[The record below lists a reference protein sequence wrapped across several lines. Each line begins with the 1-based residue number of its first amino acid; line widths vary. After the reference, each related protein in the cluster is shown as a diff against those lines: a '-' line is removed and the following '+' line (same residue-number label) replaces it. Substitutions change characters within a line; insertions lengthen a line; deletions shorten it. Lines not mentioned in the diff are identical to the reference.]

1 MISQLFEKNQ
11 DFFQYI
17 CVVNRYFKRFIVLQ
31 VLKIIGLNHRF
42 TITQTQ
48 NLLPMKSQ
56 SDKKDPKLAAKESDF
71 SFIQKFAQFLFSKKY
86 KKKEFLLRAG
96 EINDRIFY
104 VKKGLLRV
112 YMVYEEKEIN
122 TWFVK
127 ENEFISSVN
136 SYYNETPS
144 EEFIQALEDSEIISF
159 KKSTYSMVLKH
170 NHKLALFAI
179 KQLYIKLCEYSDQ
192 CQYLRILSAEKK
204 YEFLKKKNPEVLERV
219 SQKHVASFLGIETT
233 YLNKIIA
240 SHKE

>member
-1 MISQLFEKNQ
+1 MNFKSDNQ
-11 DFFQYI
+11 
-17 CVVNRYFKRFIVLQ
+17 
-31 VLKIIGLNHRF
+31 
-42 TITQTQ
+42 
-48 NLLPMKSQ
+48 S
-56 SDKKDPKLAAKESDF
+56 PKFAPKESDF

-86 KKKEFLLRAG
+86 KKKEFLLKAG
-96 EINDRIFY
+96 DINDRIFY

-112 YMVYEEKEIN
+112 YMVHDEKEIN

-127 ENEFISSVN
+127 ENEFISSVV

-144 EEFIQALEDSEIISF
+144 EEYIQALEDCEIISF
-159 KKSTYSMVLKH
+159 KKSTYTMVLKH

-204 YEFLKKKNPEVLERV
+204 YAFLKNKNPEVLERV
-219 SQKHVASFLGIETT
+219 SQKHIASFLGIETT

-240 SHKE
+240 NHKE

>member
-1 MISQLFEKNQ
+1 
-11 DFFQYI
+11 
-17 CVVNRYFKRFIVLQ
+17 
-31 VLKIIGLNHRF
+31 
-42 TITQTQ
+42 
-48 NLLPMKSQ
+48 MKSQ
-56 SDKKDPKLAAKESDF
+56 SDKKDPKLAPKESDF

>member
-1 MISQLFEKNQ
+1 
-11 DFFQYI
+11 
-17 CVVNRYFKRFIVLQ
+17 
-31 VLKIIGLNHRF
+31 
-42 TITQTQ
+42 
-48 NLLPMKSQ
+48 MK
-56 SDKKDPKLAAKESDF
+56 PLKES
-71 SFIQKFAQFLFSKKY
+71 QKQKSANQKTDLPILQQIAAFLFSKKI
-86 KKKEFLLRAG
+86 KKKEFLLEAG
-96 EINDRIFY
+96 KVSDCIFF

-112 YMVYEEKEIN
+112 YLKYEGKEVN

>member
-1 MISQLFEKNQ
+1 
-11 DFFQYI
+11 
-17 CVVNRYFKRFIVLQ
+17 
-31 VLKIIGLNHRF
+31 
-42 TITQTQ
+42 
-48 NLLPMKSQ
+48 MKFQ
-56 SDKKDPKLAAKESDF
+56 SDKKDPKLAPKESDF
-71 SFIQKFAQFLFSKKY
+71 SFIQKFAQFLLSKKY
-86 KKKEFLLRAG
+86 KKKEFLLSAG

-112 YMVYEEKEIN
+112 YMVHEEKEIN

-127 ENEFISSVN
+127 ENEFISSVH

-144 EEFIQALEDSEIISF
+144 EEYIQAIEDCEIISF
-159 KKSTYSMVLKH
+159 KKSTYTMVLKH
-170 NHKLALFAI
+170 NHELALFAI
-179 KQLYIKLCEYSDQ
+179 KQLYIKLCEYSEQ

>member
-1 MISQLFEKNQ
+1 
-11 DFFQYI
+11 
-17 CVVNRYFKRFIVLQ
+17 
-31 VLKIIGLNHRF
+31 
-42 TITQTQ
+42 
-48 NLLPMKSQ
+48 MKSQ

>member
-1 MISQLFEKNQ
+1 MNFKSDNQSPKFE
-11 DFFQYI
+11 
-17 CVVNRYFKRFIVLQ
+17 
-31 VLKIIGLNHRF
+31 
-42 TITQTQ
+42 
-48 NLLPMKSQ
+48 P
-56 SDKKDPKLAAKESDF
+56 KESDF

-86 KKKEFLLRAG
+86 KKKEFLLKAG
-96 EINDRIFY
+96 DVNDRIFY

-112 YMVYEEKEIN
+112 YMVHDEKEIN

-127 ENEFISSVN
+127 ENEFISSVV

-144 EEFIQALEDSEIISF
+144 EEFIQALEDCEIISF
-159 KKSTYSMVLKH
+159 KKSTYTMVLKH

-204 YEFLKKKNPEVLERV
+204 YAFLKNKNPEVLERV
-219 SQKHVASFLGIETT
+219 SQKHIASFLGIETT

-240 SHKE
+240 NHKE

>member
-1 MISQLFEKNQ
+1 
-11 DFFQYI
+11 
-17 CVVNRYFKRFIVLQ
+17 
-31 VLKIIGLNHRF
+31 
-42 TITQTQ
+42 
-48 NLLPMKSQ
+48 MKSQ
-56 SDKKDPKLAAKESDF
+56 SDKKDPKLTAREFDF

-86 KKKEFLLRAG
+86 KKKEFLLRSG
-96 EINDRIFY
+96 EINDRVFY

-112 YMVYEEKEIN
+112 YILHEEKEIN

>member
-1 MISQLFEKNQ
+1 MN
-11 DFFQYI
+11 
-17 CVVNRYFKRFIVLQ
+17 FKSNKQ
-31 VLKIIGLNHRF
+31 
-42 TITQTQ
+42 
-48 NLLPMKSQ
+48 
-56 SDKKDPKLAAKESDF
+56 DPKFDQKESDF
-71 SFIQKFAQFLFSKKY
+71 SFIQKFAQFLLSKKY
-86 KKKEFLLRAG
+86 KKREILLKAG
-96 EINDRIFY
+96 EVNDRIFY

-112 YMVYEEKEIN
+112 YTIHEEKEIN

-136 SYYNETPS
+136 SYYNEIPS
-144 EEFIQALEDSEIISF
+144 EEYIQALEDCEIISF
-159 KKSTYSMVLKH
+159 KKSTYTMVLKH

-219 SQKHVASFLGIETT
+219 SQKHIASFLGIETT